1 MAVAHNDIPEVMCW
15 NLIIG
20 CVWWQEL
27 PCVSLVTVVYEML
40 FSLFLQLLI
49 AYVLKGN
56 MARWLGLHFL
66 SEGPRYFRTASRK
79 NGPRIGYTRHSF
91 RSNISWQLLLSQV
104 FGTTQRTSESLYSL
118 DFSFYTNAKARC
130 CRRESLTEIVQSMLS
145 LERRLVT
152 D

>member
-27 PCVSLVTVVYEML
+27 LCVSLVTVVYEML

-56 MARWLGLHFL
+56 MARWLGLQFL
-66 SEGPRYFRTASRK
+66 SEGPRYFRSASRK
-79 NGPRIGYTRHSF
+79 NGLRIGYTRHT
-91 RSNISWQLLLSQV
+91 V
-104 FGTTQRTSESLYSL
+104 FVVT
-118 DFSFYTNAKARC
+118 FPV
-130 CRRESLTEIVQSMLS
+130 TE
-145 LERRLVT
+145 
-152 D
+152 

>member
-15 NLIIG
+15 NLIIA

-66 SEGPRYFRTASRK
+66 SDRGIFVQHQEKMGLALVTQDTQFV
-79 NGPRIGYTRHSF
+79 RISVGS
-91 RSNISWQLLLSQV
+91 
-104 FGTTQRTSESLYSL
+104 
-118 DFSFYTNAKARC
+118 C
-130 CRRESLTEIVQSMLS
+130 CCLKS
-145 LERRLVT
+145 LERLKGPLKAFIRWISHFTPMPKPGAVGENL
-152 D
+152 